1 MSKSENAGV
10 KVGLKLEK
18 QRVAAGGDTR
28 LYGAVTLTAPRYVP
42 EQRPPLDLVACIDVS
57 GSMAGRKLDEA
68 KLAVKQL
75 VTNLDAQDRLAV
87 VSFTNDARL
96 VSALTPATR
105 EGKSALTEAVEE
117 LAESGSTNMSAG
129 TALSLELLQ
138 GAARQVDGKEALRRV
153 IVFTDGHA
161 NAGINERDRKGWGEL
176 FEKQLGDAS
185 VSWFGFGEDHD
196 AHFLSDLAD
205 LTKGNSYVAK
215 DADAIG
221 VAFAQELGSLIG
233 IVAKELRLQLRGL
246 HGAAVVLN
254 DEKLER
260 DGDAVI
266 VTLADLT
273 SQEVKPIVF
282 ELPVKAG
289 ALGDEA
295 KVLEVDVSWLD
306 VRTQAKD
313 AVSLAAR
320 VSFVDA
326 AEADKPDASVLEP
339 VAVQKGARAQKEAA
353 TLVESGDVTRGEALL
368 RDAAAFAAGIG
379 TPEGDRIAKRLTRLA
394 GEYGDVAYYRAHRS
408 EMKSIQRS
416 SSKGRA
422 SGSRLDRLYMTCEQV
437 DMVAAFGKELD
448 LSDPDE
454 VSPAPGVMPPSTP

>member
-1 MSKSENAGV
+1 V
-10 KVGLKLEK
+10 KVALKLEK
-18 QRVAAGGDTR
+18 QRVAAGGDAR

-75 VTNLDAQDRLAV
+75 VTNLDTQDRLAV

-105 EGKSALTEAVEE
+105 EGKSGLTGAVEE
-117 LAESGSTNMSAG
+117 LVESGNTNMSAG
-129 TALSLELLQ
+129 ASLSLELLQ
-138 GAARQVDGKEALRRV
+138 GVPRQVDGKEALRRV

-161 NAGINERDRKGWGEL
+161 NVGIDERDRRGWGEL

-233 IVAKELRLQLRGL
+233 IVAKVLRLRLRGL

-260 DGDAVI
+260 DGDAVV

-320 VSFVDA
+320 LSFVDA

-339 VAVQKGARAQKEAA
+339 VAVQKGARAQKEASK
-353 TLVESGDVTRGEALL
+353 LVESGDVARGEALL
-368 RDAAAFAAGIG
+368 RDAATFAAGIG
-379 TPEGDRIAKRLTRLA
+379 TPEGDRIAKRLNRLA
-394 GEYGDVAYYRAHRS
+394 GEYGDAAYYRAHRS

-416 SSKGRA
+416 SSKGRS
-422 SGSRLDRLYMTCEQV
+422 SGSRYDAEYNTALQRDSIG
-437 DMVAAFGKELD
+437 AFGRAVEASA
-448 LSDPDE
+448 SDDE
-454 VSPAPGVMPPSTP
+454 APAPPPRSRRTPPAKP